1 MISATFTPFVWRE
14 HVNVGLDSKVM
25 AFNAKKVS
33 PFQNLK
39 CIFQEENR
47 HFNIAEE
54 VVQSFKNLKTS
65 PSCATRLTLS
75 KCLIIVCV
83 KLQAKLISNKTF
95 SDSKISFILHKI
107 KPTHSNARVS

>member
-14 HVNVGLDSKVM
+14 PVNVGLDSKVM
-25 AFNAKKVS
+25 AFNVKKVS

-47 HFNIAEE
+47 HFNIAEN
-54 VVQSFKNLKTS
+54 VVQRFKNLKTS
-65 PSCATRLTLS
+65 PSMFDS
-75 KCLIIVCV
+75 V

-95 SDSKISFILHKI
+95 QNLIYTAQNKTYTFERSSFLI
-107 KPTHSNARVS
+107 

>member
-75 KCLIIVCV
+75 KCLIVLSC
-83 KLQAKLISNKTF
+83 KPNRSLTRRSLIPKSH
-95 SDSKISFILHKI
+95 LYCI
-107 KPTHSNARVS
+107 K